1 MCIVVTLHRDIVT
14 RFVFL
19 LIFKI
24 NKKKDEFCNLQKL
37 VILLVLSFKF
47 GAGAISGYRRIGK
60 VKISLHN
67 SVRPWIYSTCCS
79 CILYFFWIKNRF
91 IFMSFCLRMSPKS
104 CIFAIHFT
112 ITLMQCNWLGNNQ
125 KHTFELW
132 WQCSQYFSHS
142 VYQCFY
148 SLLSSIVLYRHLE
161 VVLPSVFYLCFLQQ
175 IRLALLPL
183 QPSIRDKVFFS
194 KQAVQ
199 CSCPLS
205 TVVLF
210 DISECLRLRRN
221 YGNWF
226 KD

>member
-1 MCIVVTLHRDIVT
+1 MYSCNVTSWHRDT
-14 RFVFL
+14 FCFL

-47 GAGAISGYRRIGK
+47 GAGAISGYRRNGK

-125 KHTFELW
+125 KT
-132 WQCSQYFSHS
+132 YFWAMVAMLTIFFTLCVS
-142 VYQCFY
+142 V
-148 SLLSSIVLYRHLE
+148 LLLTAIIY
-161 VVLPSVFYLCFLQQ
+161 
-175 IRLALLPL
+175 
-183 QPSIRDKVFFS
+183 
-194 KQAVQ
+194 
-199 CSCPLS
+199 CPLS
-205 TVVLF
+205 AFEGGVAIGILSLLF
-210 DISECLRLRRN
+210 AANSFSTSSTTTFDS
-221 YGNWF
+221 G
-226 KD
+226 